1 MDIGAF
7 KTWASEVLTQAQYSE
22 QDKTDILENSNS
34 IFEMADRTKADGSDG
49 ADGVL
54 SNSEIKNA
62 KGLFYQ
68 CLAFVELFSPKE
80 EKTEEKSKNN
90 IEGEMKNINEIINDN
105 NIKADID
112 DLNNVKGPFDKLTGY
127 NVHLH
132 PVDINQATILVNG
145 ESVGVLKNKDGSFT
159 IMRGNAGCPANKIEM
174 QTYPTLE
181 ELTQALENKDL
192 EFGKY
197 SGFNIN
203 DYEY

>member
-90 IEGEMKNINEIINDN
+90 IEGEMKNINEIIND
-105 NIKADID
+105 
-112 DLNNVKGPFDKLTGY
+112 KLTGY